1 MATLTIRNL
10 NDDVKQ
16 RLRVRAAQHG
26 RSMEEEVRGIL
37 QAAVEQDRDTKPG
50 GLATRI
56 MERFRSIG
64 GVELD
69 IPPRSAAPEPIIFDE

>member
-10 NDDVKQ
+10 DDDVKQ

-26 RSMEEEVRGIL
+26 WSMEEEVRTVL
-37 QAAVEQDRDTKPG
+37 QASVEQDIISKPG
-50 GLATRI
+50 GLATRL
-56 MERFRSIG
+56 MERFKSVG

-69 IPPRSAAPEPIIFDE
+69 IPPRTLAPEPINFDE